1 MKPNIITF
9 LFKLI
14 EFIIMSYKVSFIGLG
29 VMGYPMAGFI
39 SKAGHDVTVYNRTKE
54 KAEKWVSEYKGQ
66 TAGTPSEAAKE
77 SDFIFTCVGNDDDL
91 REVATGKDG
100 LFNSAKKNSVYID
113 NTTAS
118 AKVAR
123 ELYDKAKI
131 KGFHF
136 LDAPVSGGQA
146 GAESGKLTV
155 MMGGDET
162 AFKTAEPI
170 IACYSQKAKLLGA
183 PGSGQLTKMMN
194 QMCIAGAVQG
204 LAEALNFGIN
214 AGLNMDDV
222 VETISKGAA
231 QSWQM
236 ENRSKTMVADKFD
249 YGFAVDWMRKD
260 LKIAMEEAKRN
271 GSPVPITT
279 LIDSFYAEV
288 QKMGGNR
295 WDSSSLIALL
305 KKKK

>member
-1 MKPNIITF
+1 
-9 LFKLI
+9 
-14 EFIIMSYKVSFIGLG
+14 MSYKVSFIGLG

-39 SKAGHDVTVYNRTKE
+39 SKAGHDVTVFNRTKA
-54 KAEKWVSEYKGQ
+54 KAEKWVSEYKGK
-66 TAGTPSEAAKE
+66 AADTPAEAAKDC
-77 SDFIFTCVGNDDDL
+77 DFIFTCVGNDDDL
-91 REVATGKDG
+91 REVSIGKNG
-100 LFNSAKKNSVYID
+100 LYNTAKKGAVYVD

-118 AKVAR
+118 ALVAR
-123 ELYDKAKI
+123 ELYKAAKD
-131 KGFHF
+131 KGFDF
-136 LDAPVSGGQA
+136 LDGPVSGGQA

-155 MMGGDET
+155 MLGGDDT
-162 AFKTAEPI
+162 AFKKAEPI
-170 IACYSQKAKLLGA
+170 IACYSQKAKLLGG

-194 QMCIAGAVQG
+194 QMCIAGTVQG

-214 AGLNMDDV
+214 AGLNIDDV

-236 ENRSKTMVADKFD
+236 DNRSKTMVIDKFD

-279 LIDSFYAEV
+279 MIDGYYAEV

>member
-1 MKPNIITF
+1 
-9 LFKLI
+9 
-14 EFIIMSYKVSFIGLG
+14 MSYKVSFIGLG

-39 SKAGHDVTVYNRTKE
+39 SKAGHDVTVFNRTKA
-54 KAEKWVSEYKGQ
+54 KAEKWVKEYKGK
-66 TAGTPSEAAKE
+66 AADTPAEAAKD

-91 REVATGKDG
+91 REVSIGKDG
-100 LFNSAKKNSVYID
+100 LYNTAKKDSVYVD

-118 AKVAR
+118 ALVAR
-123 ELYDKAKI
+123 ELYKAAKD

-136 LDAPVSGGQA
+136 LDGPVSGGQA

-155 MMGGDET
+155 MLGGDEA
-162 AFKTAEPI
+162 AFKKAEPI
-170 IACYSQKAKLLGA
+170 IACYSQKAKLLGG

-194 QMCIAGAVQG
+194 QMCIAGTVQG

-214 AGLNMDDV
+214 AGLNIDDV
-222 VETISKGAA
+222 VETISKGAD

-236 ENRSKTMVADKFD
+236 DNRSKTMVIDKFD

-279 LIDSFYAEV
+279 MIDGFYAEV

>member
-1 MKPNIITF
+1 
-9 LFKLI
+9 
-14 EFIIMSYKVSFIGLG
+14 MSCKVSFIGLG

-39 SKAGHDVTVYNRTKE
+39 SKGGHDVTVYNRTKT
-54 KAEKWVSEYKGQ
+54 KADKWVSEYKGKV
-66 TAGTPSEAAKE
+66 ANTPSEAAKD

-91 REVATGKDG
+91 REVTIGNDG
-100 LFNSAKKNSVYID
+100 LFNTAKKNSIYVD

-118 AKVAR
+118 AEVAR
-123 ELYDKAKI
+123 ELYKEAKN

-155 MMGGDET
+155 MIGGDED
-162 AFKTAEPI
+162 AFVKAGPV
-170 IACYSQKAKLLGA
+170 IACYSQKAKLLGKS
-183 PGSGQLTKMMN
+183 GSGQLTKMMN

-279 LIDSFYAEV
+279 LIDGYYSEV
-288 QKMGGNR
+288 QKIGGSR